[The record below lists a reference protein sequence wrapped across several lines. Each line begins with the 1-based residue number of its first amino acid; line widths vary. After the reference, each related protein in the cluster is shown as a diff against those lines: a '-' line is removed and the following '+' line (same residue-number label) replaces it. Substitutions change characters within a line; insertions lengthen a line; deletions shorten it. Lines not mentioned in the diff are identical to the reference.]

1 MNKREMDLKEFGYVI
16 GKVRDAEHELNHALD
31 IVEAYE
37 LSDDDQ
43 KQRVR
48 KVLERVKKAIE
59 SLEKVLKREIQFA
72 PL

>member
-1 MNKREMDLKEFGYVI
+1 MKREMDLKEFGYVI

-31 IVEAYE
+31 IMEAYK

-43 KQRVR
+43 NQRVR

-59 SLEKVLKREIQFA
+59 SLEKLC
-72 PL
+72 L

>member
-16 GKVRDAEHELNHALD
+16 GKVRDAQHELNHALD
-31 IVEAYE
+31 IMEAYK

-43 KQRVR
+43 NQRVR

-59 SLEKVLKREIQFA
+59 SLEKLC
-72 PL
+72 L

>member
-31 IVEAYE
+31 IVEAYK
-37 LSDDDQ
+37 LSNDQ
-43 KQRVR
+43 KQRVQ

-59 SLEKVLKREIQFA
+59 SLEKVLKCK
-72 PL
+72 

>member
-31 IVEAYE
+31 IVEAYK
-37 LSDDDQ
+37 LSDDQ
-43 KQRVR
+43 KERVR

-59 SLEKVLKREIQFA
+59 SLEKILKREIQFA

>member
-16 GKVRDAEHELNHALD
+16 GKIRDAEHELNHALD
-31 IVEAYE
+31 IAEACK
-37 LSDDDQ
+37 LSDDQ

-59 SLEKVLKREIQFA
+59 SLEKLC
-72 PL
+72 L

>member
-31 IVEAYE
+31 IVEAYK
-37 LSDDDQ
+37 LSDDQ

-48 KVLERVKKAIE
+48 KVLERVKKE
-59 SLEKVLKREIQFA
+59 LKALRRY
-72 PL
+72 

>member
-1 MNKREMDLKEFGYVI
+1 MKREMDLKEFGYVI

-31 IVEAYE
+31 IMEAYR

-43 KQRVR
+43 NQRVR

-59 SLEKVLKREIQFA
+59 SLEKLCV
-72 PL
+72 